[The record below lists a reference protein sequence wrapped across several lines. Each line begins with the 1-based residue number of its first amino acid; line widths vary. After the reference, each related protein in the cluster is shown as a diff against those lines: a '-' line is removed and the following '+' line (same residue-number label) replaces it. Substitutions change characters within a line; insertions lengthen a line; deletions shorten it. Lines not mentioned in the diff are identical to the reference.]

1 LWLNKGV
8 HNNVTVIPPSVYG
21 NASQSYSVSISASPD
36 PELSIQG
43 YGMGWFR
50 NSYLGHDVTNVHPFL
65 CMMADGGV
73 LDRISYRV
81 GSWTLHAS
89 FIPSK

>member
-1 LWLNKGV
+1 MLLPSIYQLKTIVIIQSKWVALWLNKGV
-8 HNNVTVIPPSVYG
+8 HNNVTVIPLSVYG

-50 NSYLGHDVTNVHPFL
+50 NSYLGHDVTKSIRFS
-65 CMMADGGV
+65 A
-73 LDRISYRV
+73 
-81 GSWTLHAS
+81 
-89 FIPSK
+89 

>member
-1 LWLNKGV
+1 MSLPSIYQLKTIVVIQSKWVALWLNKGV
-8 HNNVTVIPPSVYG
+8 HNNVTVIPLSVYG

-50 NSYLGHDVTNVHPFL
+50 NSYLGHDVTKVHPF
-65 CMMADGGV
+65 
-73 LDRISYRV
+73 
-81 GSWTLHAS
+81 
-89 FIPSK
+89 